1 MKIKLLCL
9 VIFFNFS
16 VYATSNEILN
26 ESQIH
31 KNLRCLVCQGQS
43 IADSNS
49 EFAQTL
55 KMVVKDLIKQGKTE
69 DEIYNFLSDKYGDWI
84 LYKPKFNYE
93 NILLWSFPYLVLVFG
108 GFIIVFLTHFF
119 DRRCKTNT
127 FLTLFSADTVTK
139 SVICCLM

>member
-1 MKIKLLCL
+1 MKIKIYAL
-9 VIFFNFS
+9 IFFLHFS
-16 VYATSNEILN
+16 SIFSANQIVDQNS
-26 ESQIH
+26 IH

-69 DEIYNFLSDKYGDWI
+69 DEIYNFLSEKYGDWI

-93 NILLWSFPYLVLVFG
+93 NFLLWSFPYLVLVFG
-108 GFIIVFLTHFF
+108 GFIIFFLIKK
-119 DRRCKTNT
+119 RQKKT
-127 FLTLFSADTVTK
+127 
-139 SVICCLM
+139 

>member
-1 MKIKLLCL
+1 MKIKILYLIL
-9 VIFFNFS
+9 FFNIS
-16 VYATSNEILN
+16 ICVSANEILN

-31 KNLRCLVCQGQS
+31 KNLRCLVCPGQS

-93 NILLWSFPYLVLVFG
+93 NFFLWSFPYLVLVFG
-108 GFIIVFLTHFF
+108 GLIVIFLIKK
-119 DRRCKTNT
+119 RQKKT
-127 FLTLFSADTVTK
+127 
-139 SVICCLM
+139 